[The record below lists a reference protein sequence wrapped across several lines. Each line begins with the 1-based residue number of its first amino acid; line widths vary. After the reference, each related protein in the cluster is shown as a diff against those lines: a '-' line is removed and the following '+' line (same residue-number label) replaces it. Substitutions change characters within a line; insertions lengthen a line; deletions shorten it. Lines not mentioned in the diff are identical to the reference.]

1 MRVYE
6 PERSA
11 LFTSLLGYTVKTV
24 FFELIGYRTERT
36 RRDPLARS
44 CSLNEPVT
52 GEDGSKTPR
61 GELTPD
67 HAAEQA
73 LDDVEQRICNEQLH
87 NTLEQCLD
95 TLNERAAAVIRA
107 RYYDGQTSA
116 QAGERLGLSAQQAR
130 ALEQACMHKLRTG
143 MNRSRL
149 ERFRNELIETRAYH
163 GTGFSAWKHGGSVQ
177 ERTAIYLEDKGL

>member
-1 MRVYE
+1 M
-6 PERSA
+6 
-11 LFTSLLGYTVKTV
+11 
-24 FFELIGYRTERT
+24 
-36 RRDPLARS
+36 
-44 CSLNEPVT
+44 
-52 GEDGSKTPR
+52 
-61 GELTPD
+61 
-67 HAAEQA
+67 
-73 LDDVEQRICNEQLH
+73 H

-130 ALEQACMHKLRTG
+130 ALEQTGMHKLRTG

-149 ERFRNELIETRAYH
+149 ERFRDELIETRAYH